1 MKIRKIY
8 TKEYY
13 IDSRMESLLSQECS
27 TKNVF
32 KKQNKGKSVILHFLY
47 KLQKNREKAY
57 ELYFSRK
64 RIDSMEKVIGM
75 EYSLDIVNEI
85 SKKHKHSIFKMTR
98 MSNEGSSEGNITK
111 QNNLKKQSKKD
122 YCILL

>member
-1 MKIRKIY
+1 MLKH
-8 TKEYY
+8 
-13 IDSRMESLLSQECS
+13 

-47 KLQKNREKAY
+47 KLRKNREKAY

-75 EYSLDIVNEI
+75 EYLLDIVNKI

-98 MSNEGSSEGNITK
+98 MSNEESSEGNITK
-111 QNNLKKQSKKD
+111 QNNLKKQLKKD